1 MNCLVVFAHPLPDSL
16 NGRFLK
22 LVLSELEAAGHD
34 ITLLDLY
41 RLDFD
46 PRLSVAERS
55 VHYDNEA
62 ARRIAHDHARLLEAA
77 DALVLFFPTWWFGLP
92 AILKGWFD
100 RCLGPGIGFRHAE
113 TKGGPIE
120 PALTRLRHFVAFTTL
135 GSPWWID
142 NFVMWQ
148 PVRRML
154 KIAIGKGCA
163 PQARFAYL
171 ALHGAED
178 LDAARVAAHETKI
191 RRVLAGLDKGRRAA

>member
-22 LVLSELEAAGHD
+22 LVLAELEAAGHD

-55 VHYDNEA
+55 VHYDDEA

-77 DALVLFFPTWWFGLP
+77 DALVLVFPTWWFGLP
-92 AILKGWFD
+92 AILKGWID
-100 RCLGPGIGFRHAE
+100 RCFGPGIGFRHGG

-120 PALTRLRHFVAFTTL
+120 PALTRLKHFVAFTTL

-142 NFVMWQ
+142 TLVMWK

-154 KIAIGKGCA
+154 KIAIAKGCA

-171 ALHGAED
+171 ALHAAEN
-178 LDAARVAAHETKI
+178 LDEAKVAAHETRI
-191 RRVLAGLDKGRRAA
+191 RRVLVGLEQGRRAA